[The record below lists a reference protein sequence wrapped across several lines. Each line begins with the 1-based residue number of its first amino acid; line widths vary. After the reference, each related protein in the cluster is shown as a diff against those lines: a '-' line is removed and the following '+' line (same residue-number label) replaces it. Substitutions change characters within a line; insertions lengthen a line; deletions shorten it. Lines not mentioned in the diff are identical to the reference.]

1 MVLSEISIKRPVL
14 ATVMSL
20 VIVLVGFLSYSRMAV
35 REYPNIDPPVVSVRT
50 VYKGATAQVIESAVT
65 QPLEDSLSGIEGIK
79 TIKSSSRE
87 EVSTITVTFLNT
99 REVDAAAS
107 DVRDRVSRVRRQLP
121 GAIDEPVVSKIEA
134 DAQAIMWI
142 AFSSDSHTPME
153 LSDYADRYLT
163 DPLKA
168 TPGVSAVIIG
178 GERKYSMRIW
188 LDRER
193 LASQGLTNQ
202 DVEDALNRQNVDA
215 PGGRIESTQR
225 EFTVAPETDL
235 RSAEQF
241 NNMIISNA
249 NGYSVRLKDVGYAAA
264 GPYENRKIV
273 RVGGNEALGLGIVK
287 QSTANTLE
295 VARGVKALLP
305 RLQATLPKGM
315 KMWVA
320 VDTSIFIEDSIDA
333 VFTTMVE
340 ALILVVLVIFVFLRG
355 VRATLIPAV
364 AIPVSVIGHF
374 TFLKTLGF
382 TINTLTLLGVVLSI
396 GLVVDDAIVVLENIH
411 RHIEAGMQPYKA
423 ALRGAKE
430 IGFAVI
436 AMTITLAAVFT
447 PLSFMTGNTG
457 KLFTEFALTVATSV
471 IVSGFVALTLTPMMC
486 SKLLK
491 PHAHS
496 YIYAKTERFF
506 EGMNNVYS
514 AILRSTLRHRWVVLV
529 VFAVVFGSAFVLF
542 KQLKSELSPVEDRGL
557 FLAFV
562 LTPEGSTMAYTD
574 KYVHAV
580 EDIAKSVPE
589 IATMF
594 AVVAPGLDRPNP
606 VNVGIA
612 FSVLKPWKERNRS
625 QLEITKELGPKLF
638 GGLPGALSFALNP
651 PSLGQGLL
659 DKQIQYVIY
668 GNSFEDLQ
676 AIVSKMMAK
685 LSQYPGIIA
694 LDTDLKL
701 NKPQL
706 KVSIDREKASDLG
719 VSMDVI
725 GHTLQTLLGSRDVT
739 RFKKDGKQY
748 DVVVQMEDSKRMQPT
763 DLTSIYVRG
772 KDGQLNQLSNLV
784 QINESVAP
792 KELNHFN
799 KLRAAIING
808 NVAAGYTL
816 GQALETMDAA
826 AKEVLPATGV
836 TDLDGPSREFREAS
850 GQLYLTFALALVFI
864 YLILSAQFESFVS
877 PLVIMFT
884 VPLAMTGALLAMFI
898 NAKLGRGG
906 TLNVY
911 SQIGLVMLVGLIT
924 KHGILIVEFA
934 NQLRSKGM
942 EKFEAVVEAA
952 TLRLRPILMTT
963 GAMVLGALPLALA
976 HGAGA
981 ESRQSIGWVI
991 FGGLTFGTLL
1001 TLFVIPTIYSIF
1013 VRKVHMAGEDPVAL
1027 PEDPVKGPLRPEP
1040 AMTPQAGGSGAAAA
1054 VRRS

>member
-1 MVLSEISIKRPVL
+1 MILSEISIKRPVL

-20 VIVLVGFLSYSRMAV
+20 VIVLMGFLSYSRMAV

-79 TIKSSSRE
+79 TIKSNSRE
-87 EVSTITVTFLNT
+87 EVSQITITFLT
-99 REVDAAAS
+99 SREVDAAAA
-107 DVRDRVSRVRRQLP
+107 DVRDRVSRIRKQLP
-121 GAIDEPVVSKIEA
+121 ATIDEPVVSKIEA
-134 DAQAIMWI
+134 DAQAIIWI
-142 AFSSDSHTPME
+142 AVTSDHQSPME
-153 LSDYADRYLT
+153 ITDFADRYLT

-168 TPGVSAVIIG
+168 IPGVSSVIIG
-178 GERKYSMRIW
+178 GERKYAMRVW

-193 LASQGLTNQ
+193 LAAQGLTVQ
-202 DVEDALNRQNVDA
+202 DVENALNNQNVES

-225 EFTVAPETDL
+225 EFTVQPRTDL
-235 RSAEQF
+235 RSPEDF
-241 NNMIISNA
+241 NNMIIST
-249 NGYSVRLKDVGYAAA
+249 NGYPIRLKDVGHAIP

-273 RVGGNEALGLGIVK
+273 RVGGNEAIGLGIVK

-295 VARGVKALLP
+295 VARGVKAVLP
-305 RLQATLPKGM
+305 RLQATLPPGM
-315 KMWVA
+315 KAWIA
-320 VDTSIFIEDSIDA
+320 VDTSIFIEESIKA
-333 VFTTMVE
+333 VFETMVE
-340 ALILVVLVIFVFLRG
+340 ALILVVLVIFVFLRSA
-355 VRATLIPAV
+355 RATLIPAV

-374 TFLKTLGF
+374 TFLKALGF
-382 TINTLTLLGVVLSI
+382 SINTLTLLGVVLSI

-411 RHIEAGMQPYKA
+411 RHIEEGIPPMKA
-423 ALRGAKE
+423 AFQGSKE

-447 PLSFMTGNTG
+447 PLSLMTGNTG

-491 PHAHS
+491 PGHGR
-496 YIYAKTERFF
+496 IYTYTEGFF
-506 EGMNNVYS
+506 EGMNNGYG
-514 AILRSTLRHRWVVLV
+514 AILRATLRHRWVVLV
-529 VFAVVFGSAFVLF
+529 VLLAVVVALVFIY

-562 LTPEGSTMAYTD
+562 VAPEGSTMSYTD
-574 KYVHAV
+574 GYMHVV
-580 EDIAKSVPE
+580 EGITAKIPE
-589 IATMF
+589 ITTMF

-606 VNVGIA
+606 VNLGVA
-612 FSVLKPWKERNRS
+612 FAVLKPWSERTRS
-625 QLEITKELGPKLF
+625 QLLITKELGPKLY

-659 DKQIQYVIY
+659 TKQIEYVIY
-668 GNSFEDLQ
+668 GTSFDTLQ
-676 AIVSKMMAK
+676 SQVNLVMAK
-685 LSQYPGIIA
+685 LREYPGITA

-706 KVSIDREKASDLG
+706 VVNIDRDKASDLG

-739 RFKKDGKQY
+739 RYKHEGKQY
-748 DVVVQMEDSKRMQPT
+748 DVVVQLEDSKRMQPT

-772 KDGQLNQLSNLV
+772 RGDQLMQLSNLV
-784 QINESVAP
+784 KITEAVAP

-799 KLRAAIING
+799 KLRAAVING
-808 NVAAGYTL
+808 NVASGYTL
-816 GQALETMDAA
+816 GQALDTIDATVKQELSA
-826 AKEVLPATGV
+826 GTI
-836 TDLDGPSREFREAS
+836 TDLDGQAREFREAG
-850 GQLYLTFALALVFI
+850 GQLLLTFALALVFI
-864 YLILSAQFESFVS
+864 YLVLSAQFESFVG

-884 VPLAMTGALLAMFI
+884 VPLAITGALLVMWI
-898 NAKLGRGG
+898 NATMGNGG

-934 NQLRSKGM
+934 NQLRSAGM

-963 GAMVLGALPLALA
+963 GAMVLGAVPLALA

-991 FGGLTFGTLL
+991 VGGLVVGTFL
-1001 TLFVIPTIYSIF
+1001 TLFVIPTIYTLLM
-1013 VRKVHMAGEDPVAL
+1013 RKVHMASDEADMLVA
-1027 PEDPVKGPLRPEP
+1027 
-1040 AMTPQAGGSGAAAA
+1040 AGGSGPVTAPHEKL
-1054 VRRS
+1054 

>member
-1 MVLSEISIKRPVL
+1 MILSEISIKRPVL

-20 VIVLVGFLSYSRMAV
+20 VIVLMGFLSYSRMAV

-79 TIKSSSRE
+79 TIKSNSRE
-87 EVSTITVTFLNT
+87 EVSQITITFLT
-99 REVDAAAS
+99 SREVDAAAA
-107 DVRDRVSRVRRQLP
+107 DVRDRVSRIRKQLP
-121 GAIDEPVVSKIEA
+121 ATIDEPVVSKIEA
-134 DAQAIMWI
+134 DAQAIIWI
-142 AFSSDSHTPME
+142 AVTSDHQSPME
-153 LSDYADRYLT
+153 ITDFADRYLT

-168 TPGVSAVIIG
+168 IPGVSSVIIG
-178 GERKYSMRIW
+178 GERKYAMRVW

-193 LASQGLTNQ
+193 LAAQGLTVQ
-202 DVEDALNRQNVDA
+202 DVENALNNQNVES

-225 EFTVAPETDL
+225 EFTVQPRTDL
-235 RSAEQF
+235 RSPEDF
-241 NNMIISNA
+241 NNMIIST
-249 NGYSVRLKDVGYAAA
+249 NGYPIRLKDVGHAIP

-273 RVGGNEALGLGIVK
+273 RVGGNEAIGLGIVK

-295 VARGVKALLP
+295 VARGVKAVLP
-305 RLQATLPKGM
+305 RLQATLPPGM
-315 KMWVA
+315 KAWIA
-320 VDTSIFIEDSIDA
+320 VDTSIFIEESIKA
-333 VFTTMVE
+333 VFETMVE
-340 ALILVVLVIFVFLRG
+340 ALILVVLVIFVFLRSA
-355 VRATLIPAV
+355 RATLIPAV

-374 TFLKTLGF
+374 TFLKALGF
-382 TINTLTLLGVVLSI
+382 SINTLTLLGVVLSI

-411 RHIEAGMQPYKA
+411 RHIEEGIPPMKA
-423 ALRGAKE
+423 AFQGSKE

-447 PLSFMTGNTG
+447 PLSLMTGNTG

-491 PHAHS
+491 PGHGR
-496 YIYAKTERFF
+496 IYTYTEGFF
-506 EGMNNVYS
+506 EGMNNGYS
-514 AILRSTLRHRWVVLV
+514 AILRATLRHRWVVLV
-529 VFAVVFGSAFVLF
+529 VLLAVVVALVFIY

-562 LTPEGSTMAYTD
+562 VAPEGSTMSYTD
-574 KYVHAV
+574 GYMHVV
-580 EDIAKSVPE
+580 EGITAKIPE
-589 IATMF
+589 ITTMF

-606 VNVGIA
+606 VNLGVA
-612 FSVLKPWKERNRS
+612 FAVLKPWSERTRS
-625 QLEITKELGPKLF
+625 QLLITKELGPKLY

-659 DKQIQYVIY
+659 TKQIEYVIY
-668 GNSFEDLQ
+668 GTSFDTLQ
-676 AIVSKMMAK
+676 SQVNLVMAK
-685 LSQYPGIIA
+685 LREYPGITA

-706 KVSIDREKASDLG
+706 VVNIDRDKASDLG

-739 RFKKDGKQY
+739 RYKHEGKQY
-748 DVVVQMEDSKRMQPT
+748 DVVVQLEDSKRMQPT

-772 KDGQLNQLSNLV
+772 RGDQLMQLSNLV
-784 QINESVAP
+784 KITEAVAP

-799 KLRAAIING
+799 KLRAAVING
-808 NVAAGYTL
+808 NVASGYTL
-816 GQALETMDAA
+816 GQALDTIDATVKQELSA
-826 AKEVLPATGV
+826 GTI
-836 TDLDGPSREFREAS
+836 TDLDGQAREFREAG
-850 GQLYLTFALALVFI
+850 GQLLLTFALALVFI
-864 YLILSAQFESFVS
+864 YLVLSAQFESFVG

-884 VPLAMTGALLAMFI
+884 VPLAITGALLVMWI
-898 NAKLGRGG
+898 NATMGNGG

-934 NQLRSKGM
+934 NQLRSAGM

-963 GAMVLGALPLALA
+963 GAMVLGAVPLALA

-991 FGGLTFGTLL
+991 VGGLVVGTFL
-1001 TLFVIPTIYSIF
+1001 TLFVIPTIYTLLM
-1013 VRKVHMAGEDPVAL
+1013 RKVHMASDEADMLVA
-1027 PEDPVKGPLRPEP
+1027 
-1040 AMTPQAGGSGAAAA
+1040 AGGSGPVTAPHEKL
-1054 VRRS
+1054 

>member
-1 MVLSEISIKRPVL
+1 MILSEISIKRPVL
-14 ATVMSL
+14 AMVMSL
-20 VIVLVGFLSYSRMAV
+20 VIVLMGFLSYSRMAV

-79 TIKSSSRE
+79 TIKSNSRE
-87 EVSTITVTFLNT
+87 EVSQITITFLTT
-99 REVDAAAS
+99 REVDAAAA
-107 DVRDRVSRVRRQLP
+107 DVRDRVSRIRKQLP
-121 GAIDEPVVSKIEA
+121 ATIDEPVVSKIEA
-134 DAQAIMWI
+134 DAQAIIWI
-142 AFSSDSHTPME
+142 AVTSDRQSPME
-153 LSDYADRYLT
+153 ITDFADRYLT

-168 TPGVSAVIIG
+168 LPGVSSVIIG
-178 GERKYSMRIW
+178 GERKYAMRVW

-193 LASQGLTNQ
+193 LAAQGLTVQ
-202 DVEDALNRQNVDA
+202 DVENALNNQNVES

-225 EFTVAPETDL
+225 EFTVQPRTDL
-235 RSAEQF
+235 RSPEDF
-241 NNMIISNA
+241 NNMIIST
-249 NGYSVRLKDVGYAAA
+249 NGYPIRLKDVGHAIP

-273 RVGGNEALGLGIVK
+273 RVGGNEAIGLGIVK

-295 VARGVKALLP
+295 VARGVKAVLP
-305 RLQATLPKGM
+305 RLQATLPPGM
-315 KMWVA
+315 KAWIA
-320 VDTSIFIEDSIDA
+320 VDTSIFIEESIKA
-333 VFTTMVE
+333 VFETMVE
-340 ALILVVLVIFVFLRG
+340 ALILVVLVIFVFLRSA
-355 VRATLIPAV
+355 RATLIPAV

-374 TFLKTLGF
+374 TFLKALGF
-382 TINTLTLLGVVLSI
+382 SINTLTLLGVVLSI

-411 RHIEAGMQPYKA
+411 RHIEEGMAPMRA
-423 ALRGAKE
+423 AFQGSKE

-436 AMTITLAAVFT
+436 AMTVTLAAVFT
-447 PLSFMTGNTG
+447 PLSLMTGNTG

-491 PHAHS
+491 PGHGRV
-496 YIYAKTERFF
+496 YTYTEGFF
-506 EGMNNVYS
+506 QGMNNGYS
-514 AILRSTLRHRWVVLV
+514 AILRATLRHRWVVLV
-529 VFAVVFGSAFVLF
+529 VLLAVVVALVFIY

-562 LTPEGSTMAYTD
+562 VAPEGSTMSYTD
-574 KYVHAV
+574 GYMHVV
-580 EDIAKSVPE
+580 EGITAKIPE
-589 IATMF
+589 ITTMF

-606 VNVGIA
+606 VNLGVA
-612 FSVLKPWKERNRS
+612 FAVLKPWSERTRS
-625 QLEITKELGPKLF
+625 QLLITKELGPKLY

-659 DKQIQYVIY
+659 TKQIEYVIY
-668 GNSFEDLQ
+668 GTSFDTLQ
-676 AIVSKMMAK
+676 SQVNLVMGK
-685 LSQYPGIIA
+685 LREYPGITA

-706 KVSIDREKASDLG
+706 VVNIDRDKASDLG

-739 RFKKDGKQY
+739 RYKHEGKQY
-748 DVVVQMEDSKRMQPT
+748 DVVVQLEDSKRMQPT

-772 KDGQLNQLSNLV
+772 RGDQLMQLSNLV
-784 QINESVAP
+784 KITEAVAP

-799 KLRAAIING
+799 KLRAAVING
-808 NVAAGYTL
+808 NVASGYTL
-816 GQALETMDAA
+816 GQALDTIDATVKQELSA
-826 AKEVLPATGV
+826 GTI
-836 TDLDGPSREFREAS
+836 TDLDGQAREFREAG
-850 GQLYLTFALALVFI
+850 GQLLLTFALALVFI
-864 YLILSAQFESFVS
+864 YLVLSAQFESFVG

-884 VPLAMTGALLAMFI
+884 VPLAITGALLVMWI
-898 NAKLGRGG
+898 NAMMGNGG

-934 NQLRSKGM
+934 NQLRSAGM

-963 GAMVLGALPLALA
+963 GAMVLGAIPLALA

-991 FGGLTFGTLL
+991 VGGLVVGTFL
-1001 TLFVIPTIYSIF
+1001 TLFVIPTIYTLLM
-1013 VRKVHMAGEDPVAL
+1013 RRVHMASDEADMLIA
-1027 PEDPVKGPLRPEP
+1027 
-1040 AMTPQAGGSGAAAA
+1040 AGGSGPVTAPHEKL
-1054 VRRS
+1054 